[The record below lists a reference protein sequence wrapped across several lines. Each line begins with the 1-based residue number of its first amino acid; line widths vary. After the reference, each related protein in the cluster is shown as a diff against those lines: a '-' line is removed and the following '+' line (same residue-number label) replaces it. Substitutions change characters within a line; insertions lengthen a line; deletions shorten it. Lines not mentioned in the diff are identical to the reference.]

1 MQEEEMRSKHQAHL
15 LKLREKALIDKTNA
29 ELAWLEQMKKKVQDK
44 GEDEKMP
51 SILKKEKG
59 IMQKLKEEQENI
71 NKMKEVQRRATE
83 NRLKILSQ
91 HSEVIK
97 WCQNKLKKQTSSN
110 LNHTSTHHDTF
121 DVSYNENENEVTNTT
136 TTEDDDQ
143 HNQLD
148 ESNINQ
154 SLIESK
160 LMKQVKQH
168 LNSEKYVFVFDLAIL
183 NNLASQICPFRT
195 L

>member
-1 MQEEEMRSKHQAHL
+1 M

-29 ELAWLEQMKKKVQDK
+29 ELTWLEQMKKKVQDK

-59 IMQKLKEEQENI
+59 IMQKLKEEQDNI
-71 NKMKEVQRRATE
+71 NQMKEVQRRATE

-97 WCQNKLKKQTSSN
+97 WCQNKLKKQQQSAAESSFKETN
-110 LNHTSTHHDTF
+110 DLPVKSGSLSTN
-121 DVSYNENENEVTNTT
+121 VNESELTPVNQDEN
-136 TTEDDDQ
+136 D
-143 HNQLD
+143 LD
-148 ESNINQ
+148 ESTINQ

-160 LMKQVKQH
+160 IMKQVKQH
-168 LNSEKYVFVFDLAIL
+168 LNSEK
-183 NNLASQICPFRT
+183 
-195 L
+195 

>member
-1 MQEEEMRSKHQAHL
+1 M

-29 ELAWLEQMKKKVQDK
+29 ELTWLEQMKKKVQDK

-59 IMQKLKEEQENI
+59 IMQKLKEEQVCLSFLTEIFFFKLINLRSCRFVKENI
-71 NKMKEVQRRATE
+71 NQLKEVQRRATE

-97 WCQNKLKKQTSSN
+97 WCQNKLKKQQQTPAALQADSSFKESSEQQN
-110 LNHTSTHHDTF
+110 KT
-121 DVSYNENENEVTNTT
+121 VSNESEAATPNVD
-136 TTEDDDQ
+136 EDEQ
-143 HNQLD
+143 PNQLD
-148 ESNINQ
+148 ESTINQ

-160 LMKQVKQH
+160 IMKQVKQH
-168 LNSEKYVFVFDLAIL
+168 LNSEK
-183 NNLASQICPFRT
+183 
-195 L
+195 